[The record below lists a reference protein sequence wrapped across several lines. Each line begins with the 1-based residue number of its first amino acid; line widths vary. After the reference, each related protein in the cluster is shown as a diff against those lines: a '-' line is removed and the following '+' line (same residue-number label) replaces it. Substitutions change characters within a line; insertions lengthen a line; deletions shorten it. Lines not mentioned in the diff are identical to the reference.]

1 MYGMLL
7 LVTACSVT
15 NNGTAYL
22 TGTKPQDYQFRSIQD
37 VTVVTNKIKSP
48 ELQPANTTWTPK
60 TVGTVV
66 LKIVEYSAT
75 YQVTIAGT
83 ACEYKTR
90 NADEFTPGDT
100 DTRLNADEVLTGIK
114 NAINAKNLGV
124 TVTQYETSLEI
135 TKSTAFTLDGKGGV
149 NNQAI
154 ETFQDTVTD
163 VSVLPSVTTNNR
175 YVEVLNAAGDED
187 NYWLKYNS
195 ADKEWKENRSPLASP
210 GFVDSTMPHELVFTD
225 VDTLTF
231 GPIPWTERL
240 AGDDIT
246 NPPPSIFPYD
256 PDTDSYISP
265 GNPINATF
273 FYNNRFGLLSK
284 DNVIM
289 GQANDPYNLF
299 YRSAITRID
308 SDPIDINASSVRP
321 VELFNVL
328 PDSQGLLLFSK
339 RQQFLMFAA
348 DTGVLT
354 PNTAV
359 IRGVANYEMES
370 SIAPVDIGTTVG
382 FVSKVPAYTRAFS
395 MQTRGLEENPIVLDL
410 SKVVAEFI
418 PNTITDLVSSPQNSF
433 IALGGRDT
441 KDIYIYR
448 YYNNGEK
455 DLFQAWVKWDMPGDI
470 QAFSIVNDMM
480 FVITEQMDEYT
491 LGVISINDI
500 PLGTVFSDSFNLAMA
515 NPLLD
520 MAEKPLSTT
529 YDINTNLTTF
539 TVGFQPLDYKTPIL
553 LLTPPTTST
562 IFTTINDLAS
572 FTAGITGDGGD
583 PGYWAELQNGTGKTF
598 TLQGDWTSYANEIVI
613 GYNYMFN
620 IELPTFFYNRAEEGA
635 SAYDFTA
642 NLTVARAKISCGKSG
657 ALTFLVKGRGSS
669 EWTDIQAV
677 TDASYYEA
685 DTLPIKSQQQ
695 FTVPINQRNMNF
707 SLRIT
712 SDHPFPVSLN
722 SMMWEGTYNP
732 RYYKRT

>member
-1 MYGMLL
+1 
-7 LVTACSVT
+7 
-15 NNGTAYL
+15 
-22 TGTKPQDYQFRSIQD
+22 
-37 VTVVTNKIKSP
+37 
-48 ELQPANTTWTPK
+48 
-60 TVGTVV
+60 
-66 LKIVEYSAT
+66 
-75 YQVTIAGT
+75 
-83 ACEYKTR
+83 
-90 NADEFTPGDT
+90 
-100 DTRLNADEVLTGIK
+100 
-114 NAINAKNLGV
+114 
-124 TVTQYETSLEI
+124 
-135 TKSTAFTLDGKGGV
+135 
-149 NNQAI
+149 
-154 ETFQDTVTD
+154 
-163 VSVLPSVTTNNR
+163 VLPSVTTNGR

-195 ADKEWKENRSPLASP
+195 ADKEWKENRSPLTSP
-210 GFVDSTMPHELVFTD
+210 GFVASTMPHELVFTD

-299 YRSAITRID
+299 YKSAITRID

-470 QAFSIVNDMM
+470 QGFSIVNDMM

-500 PLGTVFSDSFNLAMA
+500 PLGTVFNDSFNLAMA

-572 FTAGITGDGGD
+572 FTAGVTGDGGD

-598 TLQGDWTSYANEIVI
+598 TLQGDWTNYANEIVI

-620 IELPTFFYNRAEEGA
+620 IKLPTFFYNRADEGA

-712 SDHPFPVSLN
+712 SDQPFPVSLN